1 MKRPDWFARDADPG
15 SMGRAHALLRPALAG
30 VSLLWSAAART
41 HREVYARRLRRPT
54 RLGCHVISVGN
65 LDVGGVAKT
74 PTAAWLASG
83 LRRRGHRVALASRGY
98 GREGGERVEIVSDG
112 THVRSTVAE
121 SGDEPWLLA
130 AHAPGVPVLVGPK
143 RDLVGL
149 RAMAAFGTQVLILD
163 DGFQHHR
170 LARDLDL
177 VLVDAA
183 AGFGNGW
190 VLPRGPLR
198 EPLSTLARADALGVV
213 DGQLAAPD
221 EDAVTRYVPGVRRF
235 AVRRR
240 PAWLRPLAGGE
251 AVAPGTLADQEVGL
265 LSGIARPGAFRA
277 TVEALGGRVVAE
289 ETLPDHHAFRERD
302 VLSLGKRASR
312 WVTTEKDAIKILP
325 RWVGDLDVQVLGIEV
340 EVDEGEAFLDWIE
353 DRMRAKPLGRDA
365 ALPAKGWGPGASQ

>member
-1 MKRPDWFARDADPG
+1 MKRPDWFARDVDPA
-15 SMGRAHALLRPALAG
+15 SMGRGAALWRPALAG

-41 HREVYARRLRRPT
+41 HREVYARRILRPT

-83 LRRRGHRVALASRGY
+83 LRRRGQRVALASRGY

-130 AHAPGVPVLVGPK
+130 AHAPGVPVLVGPQ

-170 LARDLDL
+170 LARDLDI
-177 VLVDAA
+177 VLVDAS

-198 EPLSTLARADALGVV
+198 EPPSALARADALGVV
-213 DGQLAAPD
+213 DGALAEADEKPIARHAP
-221 EDAVTRYVPGVRRF
+221 GIRRF
-235 AVRRR
+235 SVRRR
-240 PAWLRPLAGGE
+240 PAWLRPLAGGP
-251 AVAPGTLADQEVGL
+251 AAKPGVLAGQEVGL

-277 TVEALGGRVVAE
+277 TVEALGARVVAE
-289 ETLPDHHAFRERD
+289 EHLPDHHRFRERD
-302 VLSLGKRASR
+302 VLDLGKRASC

-325 RWVGDLDVQVLGIEV
+325 RWTSDLDVQVLGIEV
-340 EVDEGEAFLDWIE
+340 DVVEGEAFLDWIE
-353 DRMRAKPLGRDA
+353 DRLRAKPLGRDA
-365 ALPAKGWGPGASQ
+365 ALPAKGWGAPQ